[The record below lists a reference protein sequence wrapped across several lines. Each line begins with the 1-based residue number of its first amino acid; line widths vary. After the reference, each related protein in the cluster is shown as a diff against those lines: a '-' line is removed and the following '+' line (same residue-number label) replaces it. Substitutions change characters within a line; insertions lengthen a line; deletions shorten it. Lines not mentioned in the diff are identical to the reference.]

1 MFVAPGSLFQI
12 VVANLV
18 SLGFAFA
25 SAWYQP
31 YEVCRCI
38 FNHLWP
44 SETTTVAGAKLQHSR
59 VLPPEVSLATP
70 ERRCQH
76 LQGRHGDCAT
86 SDAEFRRH
94 ASHRPFG
101 RGRLAQSSYSK
112 QLNH

>member
-31 YEVCRCI
+31 YEVCRCT

-44 SETTTVAGAKLQHSR
+44 SDTTTIASYGGGRNTTIITMRLEFSITFNHGALA
-59 VLPPEVSLATP
+59 LP
-70 ERRCQH
+70 
-76 LQGRHGDCAT
+76 
-86 SDAEFRRH
+86 
-94 ASHRPFG
+94 
-101 RGRLAQSSYSK
+101 
-112 QLNH
+112 